1 MRVDLNPVFIRKDTE
16 GFRTFIVGGMGSVP
30 GQETKIPHAMWLK
43 KKRRERQ
50 TRAKRLCKEGGRD
63 WNDATASQG
72 ISKIVGDHQ
81 KPGKVS

>member
-43 KKRRERQ
+43 KKKERETDRSQKTVQRRRQ
-50 TRAKRLCKEGGRD
+50 RLE
-63 WNDATASQG
+63 
-72 ISKIVGDHQ
+72 
-81 KPGKVS
+81 